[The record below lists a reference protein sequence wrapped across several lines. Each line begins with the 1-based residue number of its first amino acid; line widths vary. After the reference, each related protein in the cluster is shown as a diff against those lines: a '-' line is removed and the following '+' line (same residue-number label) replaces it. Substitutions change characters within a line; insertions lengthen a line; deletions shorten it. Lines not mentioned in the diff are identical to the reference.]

1 MIYDLQ
7 EAIIILSKTPIL
19 LRTLLTGL
27 PDNWLNF
34 QKHNQAFSAKDV
46 IGHLILGEKYDWIP
60 RLKIILS
67 DKIDKTFTP
76 FQREGFEKNTS
87 ANEILDEFEDLRKA
101 NIEILRTV
109 TFEDLQKTGI
119 HPEFGEVTLEQHL
132 ATWVVHDLNH
142 LFQIIES
149 MSLRYKD
156 TVGPW
161 IDYLKI
167 LKITS

>member
-1 MIYDLQ
+1 
-7 EAIIILSKTPIL
+7 
-19 LRTLLTGL
+19 
-27 PDNWLNF
+27 
-34 QKHNQAFSAKDV
+34 
-46 IGHLILGEKYDWIP
+46 
-60 RLKIILS
+60 
-67 DKIDKTFTP
+67 
-76 FQREGFEKNTS
+76 
-87 ANEILDEFEDLRKA
+87 
-101 NIEILRTV
+101 
-109 TFEDLQKTGI
+109 
-119 HPEFGEVTLEQHL
+119 VTLEQHL